1 MATELAKAYVQIVP
15 SAQGITGKIGE
26 ALGNEPELAGQ
37 KAGQSLGSALI
48 KKLGAVVAAAGIG
61 KMFTSAISE
70 GGSLQQSLG
79 GVETLFKDSADAIKE
94 YASQAYQTA
103 GVSANSYM
111 EQVTGFSATLI
122 QGLEGD
128 TERAVEVA
136 NRAMIDMA
144 DNANKFGT
152 DIQLVQNA
160 YQGFAKDNYDML
172 DNLKLGYGG
181 TQAEMARLINDS
193 GVLGGA
199 IEVTADTVKDV
210 PFDFIIE
217 AIHQIQTDLGITGTT
232 AQEASTTLQGSFASM
247 QAAAQNILGNL
258 ALGEDVRASMEAL
271 VETTSTYLLDNLLPT
286 VGNIAAGL
294 PGALSEGVSST
305 AQVIAERGP
314 EWLEAGTQMLES
326 LKTGV
331 AEGLPD
337 FLASALPMVTDFT
350 ANLRTNFGQ
359 LVDSGI
365 DLVLNLAQGLVQAL
379 PDLIAYVPQIVS
391 NIAGLINDNA
401 PKLLVAAG
409 QLMLTLGKGLIENI
423 PVIVSNLPQI
433 FGAIVDVISAF
444 NWLDLGKTI
453 IDGILKGVPAT
464 FAKIGE
470 TFTNFA
476 KDAAGIIRD
485 YGWKDLGEM
494 IVLFIADGVSSLPSI
509 FFNLGKN
516 LIQSIWNGIKSMKAF
531 AISQI
536 SSLFGATTTAAEES
550 AAAIAAQSALEW
562 QAAEDMVVSNA
573 EKNAFILEQ
582 NAKKASQAAEEVAR
596 GVDLSTAARIAEFAQ
611 KTAESGTE
619 ATKKAV
625 EKQKTLLEQLQE
637 AYQKAYAAPQL
648 RQSIA
653 QLEYDIWAK
662 QAGEATTKA
671 EDLAKQ
677 LESMGKQQAA
687 QKEIVAAAQLA
698 YDTYIAS
705 QDATEEG
712 ALELYKTL
720 LEETDAY
727 EALQDE
733 IDAATDAMA
742 EQQDAAKQLSGAL
755 GDVLSDLGDVGGG
768 VSKLGSL
775 LGSDFLSGVGG
786 FISDIA
792 SGVTT
797 IIGLSGS
804 IEGLVASA
812 GTLGET
818 LGPLLSSV
826 AGEGLGAIA
835 AGLSSAAASLGP
847 VLAAAGP
854 WILGIGGVLGL
865 GGLLV
870 AGISKLFSSS
880 QPTTPDLSGAVG
892 GGYPSDSNSWGP
904 HTVVEMGGVT
914 IQLSGSYND
923 PELAAQQIAYH
934 LGELVKQRTTVYG

>member
-26 ALGNEPELAGQ
+26 ALGNEPVIAGQ
-37 KAGQSLGSALI
+37 KAGASLGSALI
-48 KKLGAVVAAAGIG
+48 GKLTAVVAAAKIG
-61 KMFTSAISE
+61 QILFSGLTSSLSE

-79 GVETLFKDSADAIKE
+79 GVETLFKDSAEAIKT
-94 YASQAYQTA
+94 YADEAYRTA

-111 EQVTGFSATLI
+111 EQVTSFSATLL

-128 TERAVEVA
+128 TEKAVEVA
-136 NRAMIDMA
+136 NMAMVDMA

-193 GVLGGA
+193 GVLGDA
-199 IEVTADTVKDV
+199 IEVTAETVRDV
-210 PFDFIIE
+210 PFDLIIE

-232 AQEASTTLQGSFASM
+232 AQEAATTLQGSFASM
-247 QAAAQNILGNL
+247 QAAARNLAGNL
-258 ALGEDVRASMEAL
+258 ALGEDVKPAMEAL
-271 VETTSTYLLDNLLPT
+271 VETASTYLLDNLLPA
-286 VGNIAAGL
+286 VGNVISGVPEAISAGL
-294 PGALSEGVSST
+294 SSAGPIFGNWIFQQAENLKQNAPAMAEAALVAVGQFILGIFDNADEVVALGGDL
-305 AQVIAERGP
+305 VIALVTGIASLAFRLPEAAVSLVQGILDTWNNNAENWGKMGKNIIYGIRDGIKNSAADLWENIKQLAENIGVVWDKLIHGEAVYVGDFTRG
-314 EWLEAGTQMLES
+314 LTSTVQDS
-326 LKTGV
+326 LKV
-331 AEGLPD
+331 VSN
-337 FLASALPMVTDFT
+337 ASA
-350 ANLRTNFGQ
+350 
-359 LVDSGI
+359 
-365 DLVLNLAQGLVQAL
+365 
-379 PDLIAYVPQIVS
+379 
-391 NIAGLINDNA
+391 
-401 PKLLVAAG
+401 
-409 QLMLTLGKGLIENI
+409 
-423 PVIVSNLPQI
+423 
-433 FGAIVDVISAF
+433 
-444 NWLDLGKTI
+444 
-453 IDGILKGVPAT
+453 
-464 FAKIGE
+464 
-470 TFTNFA
+470 
-476 KDAAGIIRD
+476 DAA
-485 YGWKDLGEM
+485 E
-494 IVLFIADGVSSLPSI
+494 
-509 FFNLGKN
+509 
-516 LIQSIWNGIKSMKAF
+516 Q
-531 AISQI
+531 
-536 SSLFGATTTAAEES
+536 AAM
-550 AAAIAAQSALEW
+550 EW
-562 QAAEDMVVSNA
+562 QAAEEAIADKAAV
-573 EKNAFILEQ
+573 NAFIME
-582 NAKKASQAAEEVAR
+582 N
-596 GVDLSTAARIAEFAQ
+596 LSETTGKTVSDTADRIAEFAQ

-662 QAGEATTKA
+662 TAGEAATKA
-671 EDLAKQ
+671 EDLAEQ
-677 LESMGKQQAA
+677 LESLGKQQAA

-797 IIGLSGS
+797 IVGLSGS

-812 GTLGET
+812 GTLGES

-914 IQLSGSYND
+914 IQLSGNYND

>member
-26 ALGNEPELAGQ
+26 ALGNEPVIAGQ

-111 EQVTGFSATLI
+111 EQVTSFSATLL

-128 TERAVEVA
+128 TEKAVEVA

-193 GVLGGA
+193 GVLGDA
-199 IEVTADTVKDV
+199 IEVTAETVRDV
-210 PFDFIIE
+210 PFDLIIE

-232 AQEASTTLQGSFASM
+232 AQEAATTLQGSFASM
-247 QAAAQNILGNL
+247 QAAARNLAGNL
-258 ALGEDVRASMEAL
+258 ALGEDVKPAMEAL
-271 VETTSTYLLDNLLPT
+271 VETASTYLLDNLLPA
-286 VGNIAAGL
+286 VGNVISGV
-294 PGALSEGVSST
+294 PGAIST
-305 AQVIAERGP
+305 GLNSAGPIFGNWIFQQAENLKQNAPAMAEAALVAVGQFILGIFDNADEVVALGGDLVIALVTGIASLAFRLPEAAVSLVQGILDIWNNNAENWGKMGKNIIYGIRDGIKNSAADLWENIKQLAENIGVVWDKLIHGEAVYVGDFTRG
-314 EWLEAGTQMLES
+314 LTSTVQDS
-326 LKTGV
+326 LKV
-331 AEGLPD
+331 VSN
-337 FLASALPMVTDFT
+337 ASA
-350 ANLRTNFGQ
+350 
-359 LVDSGI
+359 
-365 DLVLNLAQGLVQAL
+365 
-379 PDLIAYVPQIVS
+379 
-391 NIAGLINDNA
+391 
-401 PKLLVAAG
+401 
-409 QLMLTLGKGLIENI
+409 
-423 PVIVSNLPQI
+423 
-433 FGAIVDVISAF
+433 
-444 NWLDLGKTI
+444 
-453 IDGILKGVPAT
+453 
-464 FAKIGE
+464 
-470 TFTNFA
+470 
-476 KDAAGIIRD
+476 DAA
-485 YGWKDLGEM
+485 E
-494 IVLFIADGVSSLPSI
+494 
-509 FFNLGKN
+509 
-516 LIQSIWNGIKSMKAF
+516 Q
-531 AISQI
+531 
-536 SSLFGATTTAAEES
+536 AAM
-550 AAAIAAQSALEW
+550 EW
-562 QAAEDMVVSNA
+562 QAAEDAIADKAAV
-573 EKNAFILEQ
+573 NAFIME
-582 NAKKASQAAEEVAR
+582 N
-596 GVDLSTAARIAEFAQ
+596 LSETTGQTVSDTADRIAEFAQ
-611 KTAESGTE
+611 KTAASGTE

-637 AYQKAYAAPQL
+637 AYQAAYAAPQL

-662 QAGEATTKA
+662 QAGEAATKA

-677 LESMGKQQAA
+677 LESLGKQQAA

-733 IDAATDAMA
+733 IDAATEAMA

-797 IIGLSGS
+797 IVGLSGS

-812 GTLGET
+812 GTLGES

>member
-1 MATELAKAYVQIVP
+1 MATELAKAYVQIIP
-15 SAQGITGKIGE
+15 SAQGISDKIGKT
-26 ALGNEPELAGQ
+26 LGNEPVVAGQ
-37 KAGQSLGSALI
+37 KAGASLGSALI
-48 KKLGAVVAAAGIG
+48 KKLTGVLAAAKIG
-61 KMFTSAISE
+61 QVLFSGLTSSISQ

-79 GVETLFKDSADAIKE
+79 GVETLFKDSAEAIKE

-111 EQVTGFSATLI
+111 EQVTRFSATLI

-128 TERAVEVA
+128 TEKAAEVA
-136 NRAMIDMA
+136 NMAMVDMA

-152 DIQLVQNA
+152 DIQFIQNA
-160 YQGFAKDNYDML
+160 YQGLARDEYEML
-172 DNLKLGYGG
+172 DSLRLGYGG

-193 GVLGGA
+193 GVLGDA

-232 AQEASTTLQGSFASM
+232 AQEAATTLQGSFASM
-247 QAAAQNILGNL
+247 QAAARNLAGNL
-258 ALGEDVRASMEAL
+258 ALGEDVKPAMEAL
-271 VETTSTYLLDNLLPT
+271 VETASTYLLDNLLPAVGNVISGVPGAISTGLNSAGPIFKNWIFQQAENLKQNAPAMAEAALVT
-286 VGNIAAGL
+286 VGQFILGIFDNADEVV
-294 PGALSEGVSST
+294 ALGGDL
-305 AQVIAERGP
+305 VIALVTGIASLAFRLPEAAVSLVQGILDTWNNNAENWGKMGKNIIYGIRDGIKNSAADLWENIKQLAENIGVVWDKLIHGEAVYVGDFTRG
-314 EWLEAGTQMLES
+314 LTSTVQDS
-326 LKTGV
+326 LKV
-331 AEGLPD
+331 VSN
-337 FLASALPMVTDFT
+337 ASA
-350 ANLRTNFGQ
+350 
-359 LVDSGI
+359 
-365 DLVLNLAQGLVQAL
+365 
-379 PDLIAYVPQIVS
+379 
-391 NIAGLINDNA
+391 
-401 PKLLVAAG
+401 
-409 QLMLTLGKGLIENI
+409 
-423 PVIVSNLPQI
+423 
-433 FGAIVDVISAF
+433 
-444 NWLDLGKTI
+444 
-453 IDGILKGVPAT
+453 
-464 FAKIGE
+464 
-470 TFTNFA
+470 
-476 KDAAGIIRD
+476 DAA
-485 YGWKDLGEM
+485 E
-494 IVLFIADGVSSLPSI
+494 
-509 FFNLGKN
+509 
-516 LIQSIWNGIKSMKAF
+516 Q
-531 AISQI
+531 
-536 SSLFGATTTAAEES
+536 AAM
-550 AAAIAAQSALEW
+550 EW
-562 QAAEDMVVSNA
+562 QAAEDAIADKAAV
-573 EKNAFILEQ
+573 NAFIME
-582 NAKKASQAAEEVAR
+582 N
-596 GVDLSTAARIAEFAQ
+596 LSETTGKTVSDTADRIAEFAQ

-637 AYQKAYAAPQL
+637 AYQAAYAAPQL
-648 RQSIA
+648 RQGIA

-662 QAGEATTKA
+662 QAGEAATKA
-671 EDLAKQ
+671 EDLAKR
-677 LESMGKQQAA
+677 LESLGKQQAA

-733 IDAATDAMA
+733 IDAATEAMA

-768 VSKLGSL
+768 VSELGSL

-854 WILGIGGVLGL
+854 WILGIGGALGL

-870 AGISKLFSSS
+870 AGISKLFSSAR
-880 QPTTPDLSGAVG
+880 QDTPDLSGAVSS
-892 GGYPSDSNSWGP
+892 YPSASDSWGP

>member
-26 ALGNEPELAGQ
+26 ALGNEPVLAGQ

-111 EQVTGFSATLI
+111 EQVTSFSATLL

-128 TERAVEVA
+128 TEKAVEVA

-193 GVLGGA
+193 GVLGDT
-199 IEVTADTVKDV
+199 IKVTADNVKDV
-210 PFDFIIE
+210 PFDKIIE
-217 AIHQIQTDLGITGTT
+217 AIGVIQDNLGITGTT
-232 AQEASTTLQGSFASM
+232 AKEAASTLQGSFASM
-247 QAAAQNILGNL
+247 QAAAQNFLGNL

-294 PGALSEGVSST
+294 PGALSEGVSSA

-453 IDGILKGVPAT
+453 IDGILKGIPST
-464 FAKIGE
+464 LAKIGE

-485 YGWKDLGEM
+485 FGWKDLGEM
-494 IVLFIADGVSSLPSI
+494 IALFITDGVSKLPDI
-509 FFNLGKN
+509 FMGLGKN
-516 LIQSIWNGIKSMKAF
+516 ILQGLWNGIQSMGGWVTDQILGFFDGAVDKVKDFLGIHSPSTVF
-531 AISQI
+531 AYIGSYMMQGLGI
-536 SSLFGATTTAAEES
+536 GLKDSFGETMKTVEDIANELKTRFQSVSSNFT
-550 AAAIAAQSALEW
+550 IKQ
-562 QAAEDMVVSNA
+562 
-573 EKNAFILEQ
+573 
-582 NAKKASQAAEEVAR
+582 EV
-596 GVDLSTAARIAEFAQ
+596 
-611 KTAESGTE
+611 
-619 ATKKAV
+619 
-625 EKQKTLLEQLQE
+625 
-637 AYQKAYAAPQL
+637 
-648 RQSIA
+648 A

-662 QAGEATTKA
+662 QAGEAAT
-671 EDLAKQ
+671 ESERLAKQ
-677 LESMGKQQAA
+677 LESLGKQQAS
-687 QKEIVAAAQLA
+687 QKEIIAAAQLA
-698 YDTYIAS
+698 YDSYIAS

-733 IDAATDAMA
+733 IDAATKAMA
-742 EQQDAAKQLSGAL
+742 EQQDTAKRLSGSL
-755 GDVLSDLGDVGGG
+755 GDVLSNLGDVGGG

-854 WILGIGGVLGL
+854 WILGIGGALGL

-880 QPTTPDLSGAVG
+880 RQETPDLSGAVG
-892 GGYPSDSNSWGP
+892 GSYPSDSNSWGP

-934 LGELVKQRTTVYG
+934 LGELVKQRATVYG

>member
-1 MATELAKAYVQIVP
+1 MATELAKAYVQIIP
-15 SAQGITGKIGE
+15 SAQGISDKIGKT
-26 ALGNEPELAGQ
+26 LGNEPVVAGQ
-37 KAGQSLGSALI
+37 KAGASLGSALI
-48 KKLGAVVAAAGIG
+48 KKLTGVLAAAKIG
-61 KMFTSAISE
+61 QVLFSGLTSSISQ

-94 YASQAYQTA
+94 YASQAYQMA

-111 EQVTGFSATLI
+111 EQVTRFSATLI

-128 TERAVEVA
+128 TEKAAEVA
-136 NRAMIDMA
+136 NMAIVDMA

-152 DIQLVQNA
+152 DIQFIQNA
-160 YQGFAKDNYDML
+160 YQGLARDEYEML
-172 DNLKLGYGG
+172 DNLRLGYGG

-193 GVLGGA
+193 GVLGDA
-199 IEVTADTVKDV
+199 IEVTAETVRDV
-210 PFDFIIE
+210 PFDLIIE

-232 AQEASTTLQGSFASM
+232 AQEAATTLQGSFASM
-247 QAAAQNILGNL
+247 QAAAQNLLGNL
-258 ALGEDVRASMEAL
+258 ALGEDVKPAMEAL
-271 VETTSTYLLDNLLPT
+271 VETTSTYLLDNLLPAVGNVISGVPGAISTGLSSAGPIFGNWVFQQAENLKQNAPAMAEAALVT
-286 VGNIAAGL
+286 VGQFILGIFDHADEVV
-294 PGALSEGVSST
+294 ALGGDL
-305 AQVIAERGP
+305 VIALVTGIASLAFRLPEAAVSLVQGILDTWNNNAENWGKMGKNIIYGIRDGIKNSAADLWENIKQLAENIGVVWDKLIHGEAVYVGDFTRG
-314 EWLEAGTQMLES
+314 LTSTVQDS
-326 LKTGV
+326 LKV
-331 AEGLPD
+331 VSN
-337 FLASALPMVTDFT
+337 ASA
-350 ANLRTNFGQ
+350 
-359 LVDSGI
+359 
-365 DLVLNLAQGLVQAL
+365 
-379 PDLIAYVPQIVS
+379 
-391 NIAGLINDNA
+391 
-401 PKLLVAAG
+401 
-409 QLMLTLGKGLIENI
+409 
-423 PVIVSNLPQI
+423 
-433 FGAIVDVISAF
+433 
-444 NWLDLGKTI
+444 
-453 IDGILKGVPAT
+453 
-464 FAKIGE
+464 
-470 TFTNFA
+470 
-476 KDAAGIIRD
+476 DAA
-485 YGWKDLGEM
+485 E
-494 IVLFIADGVSSLPSI
+494 
-509 FFNLGKN
+509 
-516 LIQSIWNGIKSMKAF
+516 Q
-531 AISQI
+531 
-536 SSLFGATTTAAEES
+536 AAM
-550 AAAIAAQSALEW
+550 EW
-562 QAAEDMVVSNA
+562 QAAEEAIADKAAV
-573 EKNAFILEQ
+573 NAFIME
-582 NAKKASQAAEEVAR
+582 N
-596 GVDLSTAARIAEFAQ
+596 LSETTGKTVSDTADRIAEFAQ

-662 QAGEATTKA
+662 TAGEAATKA

-677 LESMGKQQAA
+677 LESLGKQQAA

-733 IDAATDAMA
+733 IDAATEAMA

-786 FISDIA
+786 FISDIV
-792 SGVTT
+792 SGVNTVV
-797 IIGLSGS
+797 GLSGS
-804 IEGLVASA
+804 IEGLLASA
-812 GTLGET
+812 GTLSTT

-826 AGEGLGAIA
+826 AGEGLGAVA

-854 WILGIGGVLGL
+854 WILGIGGALGL

>member
-26 ALGNEPELAGQ
+26 ALGNEPVIAGQ

-61 KMFTSAISE
+61 KMFTSTISE

-94 YASQAYQTA
+94 YASQAYRTA

-111 EQVTGFSATLI
+111 EQVTSFSATLL

-128 TERAVEVA
+128 TEKAVEVA

-193 GVLGGA
+193 GVLGDA

-210 PFDFIIE
+210 PFDKIIE
-217 AIHQIQTDLGITGTT
+217 AIGVIQDELGITGTT
-232 AQEASTTLQGSFASM
+232 AQEAATTLQGSFASM
-247 QAAAQNILGNL
+247 QAAAQNFLGNL

-453 IDGILKGVPAT
+453 IDGILKGIPST
-464 FAKIGE
+464 LAKIGE

-485 YGWKDLGEM
+485 FGWKDLGEM
-494 IVLFIADGVSSLPSI
+494 IALFITDGVSKLPDI
-509 FFNLGKN
+509 FMGLGKN
-516 LIQSIWNGIKSMKAF
+516 ILQGLWNGIQSMGGWVTDQILGFFDGAVDKVKDFLGIHSPSTVF
-531 AISQI
+531 ADIGSYMMQGLGI
-536 SSLFGATTTAAEES
+536 GLKDSSGETMKTVED
-550 AAAIAAQSALEW
+550 IANELKTRFQS
-562 QAAEDMVVSNA
+562 VSSNFTI
-573 EKNAFILEQ
+573 KQ
-582 NAKKASQAAEEVAR
+582 EV
-596 GVDLSTAARIAEFAQ
+596 
-611 KTAESGTE
+611 
-619 ATKKAV
+619 
-625 EKQKTLLEQLQE
+625 
-637 AYQKAYAAPQL
+637 
-648 RQSIA
+648 A

-662 QAGEATTKA
+662 QAGESATKA

-677 LESMGKQQAA
+677 LESLGKQQAA

-733 IDAATDAMA
+733 IDAATEAMA

-797 IIGLSGS
+797 IVGLSGS

-812 GTLGET
+812 GTLGES

>member
-26 ALGNEPELAGQ
+26 ALGNEPVIAGQ
-37 KAGQSLGSALI
+37 KAGASLGSALI
-48 KKLGAVVAAAGIG
+48 GKLTSVVAAAKIG
-61 KMFTSAISE
+61 QILFSGLTSSLSE

-79 GVETLFKDSADAIKE
+79 GVETLFKDSAEAIKT
-94 YASQAYQTA
+94 YADEAYRTA

-111 EQVTGFSATLI
+111 EQVTSFSATLL

-128 TERAVEVA
+128 TEKAVEVA
-136 NRAMIDMA
+136 NMAMVDMA

-199 IEVTADTVKDV
+199 IEVTAETVRDV
-210 PFDFIIE
+210 PFDLIIE

-232 AQEASTTLQGSFASM
+232 AQEAATTLQGSFASM
-247 QAAAQNILGNL
+247 QAAARNLAGNL
-258 ALGEDVRASMEAL
+258 ALGEDVKPAMEAL
-271 VETTSTYLLDNLLPT
+271 VETASTYLLDNLLPAVGNVISGVPGAISTGLNSAGPIFKNWIFQQAENLKQNAPAMAEAALVT
-286 VGNIAAGL
+286 VGQFILGIFDNTDEVV
-294 PGALSEGVSST
+294 ALGGDL
-305 AQVIAERGP
+305 VIA
-314 EWLEAGTQMLES
+314 LV
-326 LKTGV
+326 TG
-331 AEGLPD
+331 
-337 FLASALPMVTDFT
+337 
-350 ANLRTNFGQ
+350 
-359 LVDSGI
+359 
-365 DLVLNLAQGLVQAL
+365 
-379 PDLIAYVPQIVS
+379 IVS
-391 NIAGLINDNA
+391 LAARLPEATASLIQGILNTWKNNAENWAKMGSNIVYG
-401 PKLLVAAG
+401 
-409 QLMLTLGKGLIENI
+409 
-423 PVIVSNLPQI
+423 
-433 FGAIVDVISAF
+433 
-444 NWLDLGKTI
+444 I
-453 IDGILKGVPAT
+453 IDGIKAGASNLLNNLKQLASNISVVWD
-464 FAKIGE
+464 KLIHGE
-470 TFTNFA
+470 AVYVGDFTRGLTSTVQDSLKVVSNA
-476 KDAAGIIRD
+476 SADAA
-485 YGWKDLGEM
+485 E
-494 IVLFIADGVSSLPSI
+494 
-509 FFNLGKN
+509 
-516 LIQSIWNGIKSMKAF
+516 Q
-531 AISQI
+531 
-536 SSLFGATTTAAEES
+536 AAM
-550 AAAIAAQSALEW
+550 EW
-562 QAAEDMVVSNA
+562 QAAEDAIADKAAVNTFIMENLSETTGKTVS
-573 EKNAFILEQ
+573 
-582 NAKKASQAAEEVAR
+582 
-596 GVDLSTAARIAEFAQ
+596 DTADRIAEFAQ

-619 ATKKAV
+619 ATKKSV

-637 AYQKAYAAPQL
+637 AYQAAYAAPQL

-662 QAGEATTKA
+662 QAGEAATKA

-677 LESMGKQQAA
+677 LESLGKQQAA

-733 IDAATDAMA
+733 IDAATEAMA

-797 IIGLSGS
+797 IVGLSGS

-812 GTLGET
+812 GTLGES

-854 WILGIGGVLGL
+854 WILGIGGALGL

-880 QPTTPDLSGAVG
+880 RQETPDLSGAVG

>member
-1 MATELAKAYVQIVP
+1 MDTELAKAYVQIVP
-15 SAQGITGKIGE
+15 SAQGMKKQIEDILGKELPEQGE
-26 ALGNEPELAGQ
+26 
-37 KAGQSLGSALI
+37 KAGASLGSALI
-48 KKLGAVVAAAGIG
+48 TKLGAVVAAAKIG
-61 KMFTSAISE
+61 QALFSGLTSSLSE

-111 EQVTGFSATLI
+111 EQVTSFSATLL

-128 TERAVEVA
+128 TEKAVEVA

-193 GVLGGA
+193 GVLGDA
-199 IEVTADTVKDV
+199 IKVTADNVKDV
-210 PFDFIIE
+210 PFDKIIE
-217 AIHQIQTDLGITGTT
+217 AIGVIQDNLGITGTT
-232 AQEASTTLQGSFASM
+232 AKEAASTLQGSFASM
-247 QAAAQNILGNL
+247 QAAAQNFLGNL
-258 ALGEDVRASMEAL
+258 ALGEDVRPSMEAL
-271 VETTSTYLLDNLLPT
+271 VETTSTYLLDNLLPA
-286 VGNIAAGL
+286 VGNVAAAL
-294 PGALSEGVSST
+294 PGALSDGVSSA
-305 AQVIAERGP
+305 AQIIAERSSD
-314 EWLEAGTQMLES
+314 WLQAGTQMLES
-326 LKTGV
+326 LKTGL

-379 PDLIAYVPQIVS
+379 PDLITYVPQIVS

-409 QLMLTLGKGLIENI
+409 QLMLTLGKGLIDNI

-433 FGAIVDVISAF
+433 FGAITDTILAF
-444 NWLDLGKTI
+444 NWISFGKSI
-453 IDGILKGVPAT
+453 IQLIGNGFKAMAGSVSGFMQSSLKGAFDYLKSLPKAAIEWGKNIIAGLINGMTGTIGSLIKTVARMAGSLADTVRDILGIHSPST
-464 FAKIGE
+464 VFADIGSYMMQGLGIGLKDSSGE
-470 TFTNFA
+470 TMKTVEDIANELKTRFQAVSGNFT
-476 KDAAGIIRD
+476 
-485 YGWKDLGEM
+485 
-494 IVLFIADGVSSLPSI
+494 
-509 FFNLGKN
+509 
-516 LIQSIWNGIKSMKAF
+516 
-531 AISQI
+531 
-536 SSLFGATTTAAEES
+536 
-550 AAAIAAQSALEW
+550 
-562 QAAEDMVVSNA
+562 
-573 EKNAFILEQ
+573 
-582 NAKKASQAAEEVAR
+582 
-596 GVDLSTAARIAEFAQ
+596 
-611 KTAESGTE
+611 
-619 ATKKAV
+619 TK
-625 EKQKTLLEQLQE
+625 QD
-637 AYQKAYAAPQL
+637 
-648 RQSIA
+648 IA

-662 QAGEATTKA
+662 RAGEAAT
-671 EDLAKQ
+671 ESERLAKQ
-677 LESMGKQQAA
+677 LESLGKQQAA

-797 IIGLSGS
+797 IVGLSGS
-804 IEGLVASA
+804 IEGLLASA
-812 GTLGET
+812 GTLSTT

-854 WILGIGGVLGL
+854 WILGIGGALGL

-880 QPTTPDLSGAVG
+880 QQTTPDLSGAVG

>member
-1 MATELAKAYVQIVP
+1 MATELAKAYVQIIP
-15 SAQGITGKIGE
+15 SAQGISDKIGKT
-26 ALGNEPELAGQ
+26 LGNEPVVAGQ
-37 KAGQSLGSALI
+37 KAGASLGSALI
-48 KKLGAVVAAAGIG
+48 KKLTGVLAAAKIG
-61 KMFTSAISE
+61 QVLFSGLTSSISQ

-79 GVETLFKDSADAIKE
+79 GVETLFKDSAEAIKE

-111 EQVTGFSATLI
+111 EQVTSFSATLL

-128 TERAVEVA
+128 TEKAAEVA
-136 NRAMIDMA
+136 NMAMVDMA

-193 GVLGGA
+193 GVLGDA

-232 AQEASTTLQGSFASM
+232 AQEAATTLQGSFASM
-247 QAAAQNILGNL
+247 QAAARNLAGNL
-258 ALGEDVRASMEAL
+258 ALGEDVKPAMEAL
-271 VETTSTYLLDNLLPT
+271 VETASTYLLDNLLPAVGNVISGVPGAISTGLNSAGPIFKNWIFQQAENLKQNAPAMAEAALVT
-286 VGNIAAGL
+286 VGQFILGIFDNTDEVV
-294 PGALSEGVSST
+294 ALGGDL
-305 AQVIAERGP
+305 VIA
-314 EWLEAGTQMLES
+314 LV
-326 LKTGV
+326 TG
-331 AEGLPD
+331 
-337 FLASALPMVTDFT
+337 
-350 ANLRTNFGQ
+350 
-359 LVDSGI
+359 
-365 DLVLNLAQGLVQAL
+365 
-379 PDLIAYVPQIVS
+379 IVS
-391 NIAGLINDNA
+391 LAARLPEATASLIQGILNTWKNNAENWAKMGSNIVYG
-401 PKLLVAAG
+401 
-409 QLMLTLGKGLIENI
+409 
-423 PVIVSNLPQI
+423 
-433 FGAIVDVISAF
+433 
-444 NWLDLGKTI
+444 I
-453 IDGILKGVPAT
+453 IDGIKAGASNLLNNLKQLASNISVVWD
-464 FAKIGE
+464 KLIHGE
-470 TFTNFA
+470 AVYVGDFTRGLTSTVQDSLKVVSNA
-476 KDAAGIIRD
+476 SADAA
-485 YGWKDLGEM
+485 E
-494 IVLFIADGVSSLPSI
+494 
-509 FFNLGKN
+509 
-516 LIQSIWNGIKSMKAF
+516 Q
-531 AISQI
+531 
-536 SSLFGATTTAAEES
+536 AAM
-550 AAAIAAQSALEW
+550 EW
-562 QAAEDMVVSNA
+562 QAAEDAIADKAAV
-573 EKNAFILEQ
+573 NAFIME
-582 NAKKASQAAEEVAR
+582 N
-596 GVDLSTAARIAEFAQ
+596 LSETTGKTVSDTADRIAEFAQ

-662 QAGEATTKA
+662 TAGEAATKA
-671 EDLAKQ
+671 KDLAKQ
-677 LESMGKQQAA
+677 LESLGKQQAA

-812 GTLGET
+812 GTLGES

-826 AGEGLGAIA
+826 AGEGLGAVA

-854 WILGIGGVLGL
+854 WILGIGGALGL

-880 QPTTPDLSGAVG
+880 QQTTPDLSGAVG

>member
-1 MATELAKAYVQIVP
+1 MATELAKAYVQIIP
-15 SAQGITGKIGE
+15 SAQGISDKIGKT
-26 ALGNEPELAGQ
+26 LGNEPVVAGQ
-37 KAGQSLGSALI
+37 KAGASLGSALI
-48 KKLGAVVAAAGIG
+48 KKLTGVLAAAKIG
-61 KMFTSAISE
+61 QVLFSGLTSSISQ

-79 GVETLFKDSADAIKE
+79 GVETLFKDSAEAIKE

-111 EQVTGFSATLI
+111 EQVTRFSATLI

-128 TERAVEVA
+128 TEKAAEVA
-136 NRAMIDMA
+136 NMAMVDMA

-172 DNLKLGYGG
+172 DNLRLGYGG

-193 GVLGGA
+193 GVLGDA

-247 QAAAQNILGNL
+247 QAAAQNFLGNL
-258 ALGEDVRASMEAL
+258 ALGEDVKPAMEAL
-271 VETTSTYLLDNLLPT
+271 VETASTYLLDNLLPAVGNVISGVPGAISTGLSSAGPIFGNWIFQQAENLKQNAPAMAEAALVT
-286 VGNIAAGL
+286 VGQFILGIFDHADEVV
-294 PGALSEGVSST
+294 ALGGDL
-305 AQVIAERGP
+305 VIALVTGIASLAFRLP
-314 EWLEAGTQMLES
+314 EMAVSLIQGILDTWKNNAES
-326 LKTGV
+326 WAKMG
-331 AEGLPD
+331 
-337 FLASALPMVTDFT
+337 
-350 ANLRTNFGQ
+350 
-359 LVDSGI
+359 
-365 DLVLNLAQGLVQAL
+365 
-379 PDLIAYVPQIVS
+379 S
-391 NIAGLINDNA
+391 NIVYG
-401 PKLLVAAG
+401 
-409 QLMLTLGKGLIENI
+409 
-423 PVIVSNLPQI
+423 
-433 FGAIVDVISAF
+433 
-444 NWLDLGKTI
+444 I
-453 IDGILKGVPAT
+453 IDGIKAGASNLLNNLKQLASNISVVWD
-464 FAKIGE
+464 KLIHGE
-470 TFTNFA
+470 AVYVGDFTRGLTFTVQDSLKVVSNA
-476 KDAAGIIRD
+476 SADAA
-485 YGWKDLGEM
+485 E
-494 IVLFIADGVSSLPSI
+494 
-509 FFNLGKN
+509 
-516 LIQSIWNGIKSMKAF
+516 Q
-531 AISQI
+531 
-536 SSLFGATTTAAEES
+536 AAM
-550 AAAIAAQSALEW
+550 EW
-562 QAAEDMVVSNA
+562 QAAEDAIADKAAV
-573 EKNAFILEQ
+573 NAFIMG
-582 NAKKASQAAEEVAR
+582 N
-596 GVDLSTAARIAEFAQ
+596 LSETAGQTVSDTADRVAEFAQ

-619 ATKKAV
+619 ATKKSV

-662 QAGEATTKA
+662 QAGESATKA

-677 LESMGKQQAA
+677 LESLGKQQAS

-768 VSKLGSL
+768 VSELGSL

-854 WILGIGGVLGL
+854 WILGIGGALGL

-870 AGISKLFSSS
+870 AGISKLFSSAR
-880 QPTTPDLSGAVG
+880 QDTPDLSGAVSS
-892 GGYPSDSNSWGP
+892 YPSASDSWGP

>member
-1 MATELAKAYVQIVP
+1 MATELAKAYVQIIP
-15 SAQGITGKIGE
+15 SAQGISDKIGKT
-26 ALGNEPELAGQ
+26 LGNEPVVAGQ
-37 KAGQSLGSALI
+37 KAGASLGSALI
-48 KKLGAVVAAAGIG
+48 KKLTGVLAAAKIG
-61 KMFTSAISE
+61 QVLFSGLTSSISQ

-79 GVETLFKDSADAIKE
+79 GVETLFKDSAEAIKE

-111 EQVTGFSATLI
+111 EQVTRFSATLI

-128 TERAVEVA
+128 TEKAAEVA
-136 NRAMIDMA
+136 NMAMVDMA

-152 DIQLVQNA
+152 DIQFIQNA
-160 YQGFAKDNYDML
+160 YQGLARDEYEML
-172 DNLKLGYGG
+172 DNLRLGYGG

-193 GVLGGA
+193 GVLGDA
-199 IEVTADTVKDV
+199 IEVTAETVRDV
-210 PFDFIIE
+210 PFDLVIE
-217 AIHQIQTDLGITGTT
+217 AIHQIQTDLGITGTA
-232 AQEASTTLQGSFASM
+232 AQEAATTLQGSFASM
-247 QAAAQNILGNL
+247 QAAARNLAGNL
-258 ALGEDVRASMEAL
+258 ALGEDVKPAMEAL
-271 VETTSTYLLDNLLPT
+271 VETASTYLLDNLLPA
-286 VGNIAAGL
+286 VGNIVSGV
-294 PGALSEGVSST
+294 PGAISTGLSSAGPIFKNWIFQQAENLKQNAPAMAEAALVTVGQFILGIFDNTDEVV
-305 AQVIAERGP
+305 ALGGDLVIA
-314 EWLEAGTQMLES
+314 LV
-326 LKTGV
+326 TG
-331 AEGLPD
+331 
-337 FLASALPMVTDFT
+337 
-350 ANLRTNFGQ
+350 
-359 LVDSGI
+359 
-365 DLVLNLAQGLVQAL
+365 
-379 PDLIAYVPQIVS
+379 IVS
-391 NIAGLINDNA
+391 LAARLPEATVSLIQGILDTWKNNAENWGKMGSNIVYG
-401 PKLLVAAG
+401 
-409 QLMLTLGKGLIENI
+409 
-423 PVIVSNLPQI
+423 
-433 FGAIVDVISAF
+433 
-444 NWLDLGKTI
+444 I
-453 IDGILKGVPAT
+453 IDGIKAGASNLLNNLKQLASNIGVVWD
-464 FAKIGE
+464 KLIHGE
-470 TFTNFA
+470 AVYVGDFTRGLTSTVQDSLKVVSNA
-476 KDAAGIIRD
+476 SADAA
-485 YGWKDLGEM
+485 E
-494 IVLFIADGVSSLPSI
+494 
-509 FFNLGKN
+509 
-516 LIQSIWNGIKSMKAF
+516 Q
-531 AISQI
+531 
-536 SSLFGATTTAAEES
+536 AAM
-550 AAAIAAQSALEW
+550 EW
-562 QAAEDMVVSNA
+562 QAAEEAIADKAAV
-573 EKNAFILEQ
+573 NAFIME
-582 NAKKASQAAEEVAR
+582 N
-596 GVDLSTAARIAEFAQ
+596 LSETTGKTVSDTADRIAEFAQ

-662 QAGEATTKA
+662 QAGESATKA

-677 LESMGKQQAA
+677 LESLGKQQAA

-854 WILGIGGVLGL
+854 WILGIGGALGL

-880 QPTTPDLSGAVG
+880 QQTTPDLSGAVG

>member
-26 ALGNEPELAGQ
+26 ALGNEPVIAGQ
-37 KAGQSLGSALI
+37 KAGASLGSALI
-48 KKLGAVVAAAGIG
+48 GKLTSVVAAAKIG
-61 KMFTSAISE
+61 QILFSGLTSSLSE

-79 GVETLFKDSADAIKE
+79 GVETLFKDSAEAIKT
-94 YASQAYQTA
+94 YADEAYRTA

-111 EQVTGFSATLI
+111 EQVTSFSATLL

-128 TERAVEVA
+128 TEKAVEVA
-136 NRAMIDMA
+136 NMAMVDMA

-199 IEVTADTVKDV
+199 IEVTAETVRDV
-210 PFDFIIE
+210 PFDLIIE

-232 AQEASTTLQGSFASM
+232 AQEAATTLQGSFASM
-247 QAAAQNILGNL
+247 QAAARNLAGNL
-258 ALGEDVRASMEAL
+258 ALGEDVKPAMEAL
-271 VETTSTYLLDNLLPT
+271 VETASTYLLDNLLPAVGNVISGVPGAISTGLNSAGPIFKNWIFQQAENLKQNAPAMAEAALVT
-286 VGNIAAGL
+286 VGQFILGIFDNTDEVV
-294 PGALSEGVSST
+294 ALGGDL
-305 AQVIAERGP
+305 VIA
-314 EWLEAGTQMLES
+314 LV
-326 LKTGV
+326 TG
-331 AEGLPD
+331 
-337 FLASALPMVTDFT
+337 
-350 ANLRTNFGQ
+350 
-359 LVDSGI
+359 
-365 DLVLNLAQGLVQAL
+365 
-379 PDLIAYVPQIVS
+379 IVS
-391 NIAGLINDNA
+391 LAARLPEATASLIQGILNTWKNNAENWAKMGSNIVYG
-401 PKLLVAAG
+401 
-409 QLMLTLGKGLIENI
+409 
-423 PVIVSNLPQI
+423 
-433 FGAIVDVISAF
+433 
-444 NWLDLGKTI
+444 I
-453 IDGILKGVPAT
+453 IDGIKAGASNLLNNLKQLASNISVVWD
-464 FAKIGE
+464 KLIHGE
-470 TFTNFA
+470 AVYVGDFTRGLTSTVQDSLKVVSNA
-476 KDAAGIIRD
+476 SADAA
-485 YGWKDLGEM
+485 E
-494 IVLFIADGVSSLPSI
+494 
-509 FFNLGKN
+509 
-516 LIQSIWNGIKSMKAF
+516 Q
-531 AISQI
+531 
-536 SSLFGATTTAAEES
+536 AAM
-550 AAAIAAQSALEW
+550 EW
-562 QAAEDMVVSNA
+562 QAAEDAIADKAAV
-573 EKNAFILEQ
+573 NAFIME
-582 NAKKASQAAEEVAR
+582 N
-596 GVDLSTAARIAEFAQ
+596 LSETTGKTVSDTADRIAEFAQ

-619 ATKKAV
+619 ATKKSV

-637 AYQKAYAAPQL
+637 AYQAAYAAPQL

-662 QAGEATTKA
+662 QAGEAATKA

-677 LESMGKQQAA
+677 LESLGKQQAA

-733 IDAATDAMA
+733 IDAATEAMA

-797 IIGLSGS
+797 IVGLSGS

-812 GTLGET
+812 GTLGES

-854 WILGIGGVLGL
+854 WILGIGGALGL

-880 QPTTPDLSGAVG
+880 RQETPDLSGAVG

>member
-79 GVETLFKDSADAIKE
+79 GVETLFKDSANAIKE

-172 DNLKLGYGG
+172 DNLRLGYGG

-193 GVLGGA
+193 GVLGDA

-247 QAAAQNILGNL
+247 QAAAQNFLGNL

-453 IDGILKGVPAT
+453 IDGILKGIPST
-464 FAKIGE
+464 LAKIGE

-485 YGWKDLGEM
+485 FGWKDLGEM
-494 IVLFIADGVSSLPSI
+494 IALFITDGVSKLPDI
-509 FFNLGKN
+509 FMGLGKN
-516 LIQSIWNGIKSMKAF
+516 ILQGLWNGIQSMGGWVTDQILGFFDGAVDKVKDFLGIHSPSTVF
-531 AISQI
+531 ADIGSYMMQGLEI
-536 SSLFGATTTAAEES
+536 GLKDSSGEIMETVED
-550 AAAIAAQSALEW
+550 IANELKTRF
-562 QAAEDMVVSNA
+562 QAVSSN
-573 EKNAFILEQ
+573 FTI
-582 NAKKASQAAEEVAR
+582 
-596 GVDLSTAARIAEFAQ
+596 
-611 KTAESGTE
+611 
-619 ATKKAV
+619 
-625 EKQKTLLEQLQE
+625 KQD
-637 AYQKAYAAPQL
+637 
-648 RQSIA
+648 IA

-662 QAGEATTKA
+662 QAGEAATKA

-677 LESMGKQQAA
+677 LESLGKQQAA

-733 IDAATDAMA
+733 IDAATEAMA

-797 IIGLSGS
+797 IVGLSGS

-812 GTLGET
+812 GTLGES

-854 WILGIGGVLGL
+854 WILGIGGALGL

-880 QPTTPDLSGAVG
+880 QQTTPDLSGAVG